1 MTTFIV
7 HAMPAGE
14 ADACASVGVA
24 VVAEGREPCR
34 RCLRNAK
41 AGEDLLLLPYDP
53 FLVRS
58 PYTGEGPVYV
68 HADGCE
74 EHRAAPDELPEQ
86 VDAARQF
93 SVRAYDADAMLVDA
107 SVVAADELAETARAL
122 LGNGAEFLHA
132 HFAGPGCFAFRIDRA
147 GERQL
152 QH

>member
-1 MTTFIV
+1 MSAFIV

-14 ADACASVGVA
+14 ADVCAPAGRA

-34 RCLRNAK
+34 RCLRNANP
-41 AGEDLLLLPYDP
+41 GENLLLLPYDP

-74 EHRAAPDELPEQ
+74 AHRGEAGVLPEQ
-86 VDAARQF
+86 VDDRRQF
-93 SVRAYDADAMLVDA
+93 SVRAYDEQAMMLDAT
-107 SVVAADELAETARAL
+107 VVPGPELADRARAL
-122 LGNGAEFLHA
+122 LGNGAAFLHA

-147 GERQL
+147 A
-152 QH
+152 